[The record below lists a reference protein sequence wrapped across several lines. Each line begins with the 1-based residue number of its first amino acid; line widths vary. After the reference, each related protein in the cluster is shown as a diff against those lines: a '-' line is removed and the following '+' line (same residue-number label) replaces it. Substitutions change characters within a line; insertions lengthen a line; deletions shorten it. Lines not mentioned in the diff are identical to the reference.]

1 MDEVRIWRVAR
12 TQMELRATMCGSIDE
27 PTIFATPELMHYWM
41 FDEHEGAVIANAVP
55 SGAPGVMQGDVA
67 RKPGLGDPLAPYDGL
82 PFIGNPPHSRCDA
95 GAGAGAGTGG
105 PRPPPPPPPAPAP
118 APAPGGAPGG
128 CCTAVS
134 VIDGSL
140 TAVPDRSITPQV
152 VSVSTAGWDRQGYE
166 TFRLQLAL
174 SGNRESVYA
183 IYGKGPPS
191 STETMLMQL
200 PAAFQVDTP
209 FGADLGG
216 VNPAFFA
223 FSPDALYDSWL
234 TIGKEDG
241 DIDGSLSSI
250 EVPFADWSPANPMTV
265 DNGAAFYM
273 DPDAAAGTESNAAV
287 LLAQLTV
294 PAGGQRT
301 ATMGAQGRCSGGA
314 ADWDAYFSFEF

>member
-1 MDEVRIWRVAR
+1 
-12 TQMELRATMCGSIDE
+12 
-27 PTIFATPELMHYWM
+27 
-41 FDEHEGAVIANAVP
+41 
-55 SGAPGVMQGDVA
+55 
-67 RKPGLGDPLAPYDGL
+67 
-82 PFIGNPPHSRCDA
+82 
-95 GAGAGAGTGG
+95 
-105 PRPPPPPPPAPAP
+105 
-118 APAPGGAPGG
+118 
-128 CCTAVS
+128 
-134 VIDGSL
+134 
-140 TAVPDRSITPQV
+140 
-152 VSVSTAGWDRQGYE
+152 
-166 TFRLQLAL
+166 
-174 SGNRESVYA
+174 
-183 IYGKGPPS
+183 
-191 STETMLMQL
+191 MLMQL

-273 DPDAAAGTESNAAV
+273 DPAVAAGTESNAAV

-294 PAGGQRT
+294 PAGGQRR
-301 ATMGAQGRCSGGA
+301 ATMGAQERCSGGA